1 MRLGAT
7 DLYPPDD
14 VPGAVDPL
22 VTKEN
27 IQETICRAGYTRTV
41 RPPQSFTDHIKI
53 EQLREL
59 NLGGMPSDYEL
70 DHLIPL
76 ELGGCPDCKANLWME
91 PLGAALRKDTVERH
105 LHREVCAGRMEL
117 TEAQQM
123 IAQDWYSVYRDILNH

>member
-1 MRLGAT
+1 M
-7 DLYPPDD
+7 P
-14 VPGAVDPL
+14 
-22 VTKEN
+22 
-27 IQETICRAGYTRTV
+27 CRVHQNRSTA
-41 RPPQSFTDHIKI
+41 PELHDHIKI
-53 EQLREL
+53 EQLRTKSR
-59 NLGGMPSDYEL
+59 GMPSDYEL

>member
-41 RPPQSFTDHIKI
+41 RPPQSFT
-53 EQLREL
+53 
-59 NLGGMPSDYEL
+59 
-70 DHLIPL
+70 
-76 ELGGCPDCKANLWME
+76 
-91 PLGAALRKDTVERH
+91 T
-105 LHREVCAGRMEL
+105 
-117 TEAQQM
+117 T
-123 IAQDWYSVYRDILNH
+123 